1 MPSRPLENA
10 TQDWTPV
17 VFSKST
23 TQKRE
28 ANIEQ
33 QRNMSKQT
41 AEQAKVKRLDA
52 ATEPEKI
59 VQLPRN
65 ISAQLVAARVAK
77 KMSQKDLATQMNI
90 PIKTIQ
96 DIENHRYKNDMQLAQ
111 RIARKLG
118 TTLTLRIKNY

>member
-10 TQDWTPV
+10 SQDWTPV

-23 TQKRE
+23 TQKRA
-28 ANIEQ
+28 ANTEQ

-77 KMSQKDLATQMNI
+77 KISQKDLATQMNI

-118 TTLTLRIKNY
+118 TTLTKN

>member
-23 TQKRE
+23 SQARN
-28 ANIEQ
+28 ANTEH
-33 QRNMSKQT
+33 QRNIF

-59 VQLPRN
+59 V
-65 ISAQLVAARVAK
+65 
-77 KMSQKDLATQMNI
+77 
-90 PIKTIQ
+90 
-96 DIENHRYKNDMQLAQ
+96 
-111 RIARKLG
+111 
-118 TTLTLRIKNY
+118 

>member
-23 TQKRE
+23 TQKRA
-28 ANIEQ
+28 ANTEQ

-118 TTLTLRIKNY
+118 ITLTKN

>member
-10 TQDWTPV
+10 SQDWTPV

-23 TQKRE
+23 TQNRA
-28 ANIEQ
+28 ANTEQ

-59 VQLPRN
+59 AQLPRN
-65 ISAQLVAARVAK
+65 ISVQLVAARVAK
-77 KMSQKDLATQMNI
+77 KISQKDLATQMNI
-90 PIKTIQ
+90 PIKIIQ

-118 TTLTLRIKNY
+118 TTLTKN

>member
-10 TQDWTPV
+10 SQDWTPV

-23 TQKRE
+23 TQVRA
-28 ANIEQ
+28 ANTEH

-41 AEQAKVKRLDA
+41 KEQATVKRVDA

-59 VQLPRN
+59 AQLPRN
-65 ISAQLVAARVAK
+65 ISVQLVAARVAK
-77 KMSQKDLATQMNI
+77 KMSQKSLATEMNI

-118 TTLTLRIKNY
+118 ITLVK

>member
-1 MPSRPLENA
+1 MPTRTQENVN
-10 TQDWTPV
+10 QDWAPL

-23 TQKRE
+23 TQNRA
-28 ANIEQ
+28 ANTEQ

-41 AEQAKVKRLDA
+41 ADQAKVKRLDA

-59 VQLPRN
+59 AQLPRN
-65 ISAQLVAARVAK
+65 ISVQLVAARVAK

-118 TTLTLRIKNY
+118 VTIVKD

>member
-23 TQKRE
+23 SQARA
-28 ANIEQ
+28 ANTEH

-41 AEQAKVKRLDA
+41 KEQASAKRLDA

-59 VQLPRN
+59 ALIPRN
-65 ISAQLVAARVAK
+65 ISVQLVACRVAK
-77 KMSQKDLATQMNI
+77 HIKIMSLV
-90 PIKTIQ
+90 TITGS
-96 DIENHRYKNDMQLAQ
+96 L
-111 RIARKLG
+111 
-118 TTLTLRIKNY
+118 

>member
-23 TQKRE
+23 SQARA
-28 ANIEQ
+28 ANTEH

-41 AEQAKVKRLDA
+41 KEQASVKRLDA

-59 VQLPRN
+59 ALIPRN
-65 ISAQLVAARVAK
+65 ISVQLVAGRVAK
-77 KMSQKDLATQMNI
+77 NMSQKDVANQMNI

-96 DIENHRYKNDMQLAQ
+96 DIENGRYKNDMQLAQ

-118 TTLTLRIKNY
+118 TTLTKN

>member
-23 TQKRE
+23 TQKRA
-28 ANIEQ
+28 ANTEQ

-118 TTLTLRIKNY
+118 TTLTKN

>member
-1 MPSRPLENA
+1 MPSRPLEN
-10 TQDWTPV
+10 TSQDWTPV

-23 TQKRE
+23 SQARA
-28 ANIEQ
+28 ANTEH

-41 AEQAKVKRLDA
+41 KEQASAKRLDA

-59 VQLPRN
+59 ALIPRN
-65 ISAQLVAARVAK
+65 ISVQLVACRVAK
-77 KMSQKDLATQMNI
+77 KMSQKDLANQMNI

-96 DIENHRYKNDMQLAQ
+96 DIENGRYKNDMQLAQ

-118 TTLTLRIKNY
+118 TTLTKN

>member
-1 MPSRPLENA
+1 MSRPLENT

-23 TQKRE
+23 SQARA
-28 ANIEQ
+28 ANTEH

-41 AEQAKVKRLDA
+41 KEQASVKRLDA

-59 VQLPRN
+59 ALIPRN
-65 ISAQLVAARVAK
+65 ISVQLVACRVAK
-77 KMSQKDLATQMNI
+77 KMSQKDLANQMNI

-96 DIENHRYKNDMQLAQ
+96 DIENGRYKNDMQLAQ

-118 TTLTLRIKNY
+118 TTLTKN

>member
-1 MPSRPLENA
+1 MLTRTQEKVD
-10 TQDWTPV
+10 QDWTPV

-23 TQKRE
+23 AQKRV
-28 ANIEQ
+28 ANTEQ

-41 AEQAKVKRLDA
+41 ADQAKVKRLDA

-59 VQLPRN
+59 AQLPRN
-65 ISAQLVAARVAK
+65 ISVQLVAARVAK

-90 PIKTIQ
+90 PIKTVQ

-118 TTLTLRIKNY
+118 VTLVKD

>member
-10 TQDWTPV
+10 SQDWTPV

-23 TQKRE
+23 SQARA
-28 ANIEQ
+28 ANTEH

-41 AEQAKVKRLDA
+41 KEQATTKRLDA

-59 VQLPRN
+59 ALIPRN
-65 ISAQLVAARVAK
+65 ISVQLVAGRVAK
-77 KMSQKDLATQMNI
+77 KMSQKDVANQMNI

-96 DIENHRYKNDMQLAQ
+96 DIENGRYKNDMQLAQ

-118 TTLTLRIKNY
+118 TTLTKN

>member
-1 MPSRPLENA
+1 MPTRQVEN
-10 TQDWTPV
+10 TNQDWTPV

-23 TQKRE
+23 TQNRTVN
-28 ANIEQ
+28 AEQ

-59 VQLPRN
+59 AQLPRN
-65 ISAQLVAARVAK
+65 ISVQLVAARVAK
-77 KMSQKDLATQMNI
+77 KISQKNLATQMNI

-111 RIARKLG
+111 RIARNLG
-118 TTLTLRIKNY
+118 ITLTKK

>member
-10 TQDWTPV
+10 SQDWTPV

-23 TQKRE
+23 TQKRA

-59 VQLPRN
+59 AQLPRN

-77 KMSQKDLATQMNI
+77 KISQKDLATQMNI

-118 TTLTLRIKNY
+118 TTLTKN

>member
-23 TQKRE
+23 SQARA
-28 ANIEQ
+28 ANTEH

-41 AEQAKVKRLDA
+41 KEQANVKRLDA

-59 VQLPRN
+59 ALIPRN
-65 ISAQLVAARVAK
+65 ISVQLVACRVAK

-96 DIENHRYKNDMQLAQ
+96 DIENGRYKNDMQLAQ

-118 TTLTLRIKNY
+118 TTLTKN

>member
-1 MPSRPLENA
+1 MPTRQVEN
-10 TQDWTPV
+10 TNQDWTPV

-23 TQKRE
+23 TQNRTVN
-28 ANIEQ
+28 AEQ

-59 VQLPRN
+59 EHLPRN
-65 ISAQLVAARVAK
+65 ISVQLVAARVAK
-77 KMSQKDLATQMNI
+77 KISQKNLATQMNI

-111 RIARKLG
+111 RIARNLG
-118 TTLTLRIKNY
+118 ITLTKK

>member
-1 MPSRPLENA
+1 MPTRQVEN
-10 TQDWTPV
+10 TNQDWTPV

-23 TQKRE
+23 TQNRTVN
-28 ANIEQ
+28 AEQ

-59 VQLPRN
+59 AQLPRN
-65 ISAQLVAARVAK
+65 ISVQLVAARVAK
-77 KMSQKDLATQMNI
+77 KISQKNLATQMNI

-111 RIARKLG
+111 RIAHNLG
-118 TTLTLRIKNY
+118 ITLTKK

>member
-10 TQDWTPV
+10 SQDWTPV

-23 TQKRE
+23 TQKRA
-28 ANIEQ
+28 ANTEQ

-77 KMSQKDLATQMNI
+77 KISQKDLATQMNI

-118 TTLTLRIKNY
+118 TTLIKN

>member
-1 MPSRPLENA
+1 MPTRTQEKVD
-10 TQDWTPV
+10 QDWTPV

-23 TQKRE
+23 TQNRA
-28 ANIEQ
+28 ANTEK

-41 AEQAKVKRLDA
+41 AEQAKEKRLDA

-59 VQLPRN
+59 AQLPRN
-65 ISAQLVAARVAK
+65 ISVQLVAGRVAK
-77 KMSQKDLATQMNI
+77 KISQKELATQMNI

-118 TTLTLRIKNY
+118 VTIVKD

>member
-1 MPSRPLENA
+1 MPTRPLENA

-23 TQKRE
+23 SQARA
-28 ANIEQ
+28 ANTEH

-41 AEQAKVKRLDA
+41 KEQASVKRLDA

-59 VQLPRN
+59 ALIPRN
-65 ISAQLVAARVAK
+65 ISVQLVAGRVAK
-77 KMSQKDLATQMNI
+77 KMSQKDVANQMNI

-96 DIENHRYKNDMQLAQ
+96 DIENGRYKNDMQLAQ

-118 TTLTLRIKNY
+118 TTLTKN

>member
-1 MPSRPLENA
+1 MPTRTQEKVD
-10 TQDWTPV
+10 QDWTPV

-23 TQKRE
+23 AQKRA
-28 ANIEQ
+28 ANTEQ

-41 AEQAKVKRLDA
+41 ADQAKVKRLDA

-59 VQLPRN
+59 AQLPRN
-65 ISAQLVAARVAK
+65 ISVQLVAARVAK

-90 PIKTIQ
+90 PIKTVQ

-118 TTLTLRIKNY
+118 VTLAKN

>member
-1 MPSRPLENA
+1 MPSRPLEN
-10 TQDWTPV
+10 TSQDWTPV

-23 TQKRE
+23 SQART
-28 ANIEQ
+28 ANTEH

-59 VQLPRN
+59 ALIPRN
-65 ISAQLVAARVAK
+65 ISVQLVAGRVAK

-96 DIENHRYKNDMQLAQ
+96 DIENGRYRNDMQLAQ

-118 TTLTLRIKNY
+118 ITIVKN

>member
-1 MPSRPLENA
+1 MPTRTQEKGD
-10 TQDWTPV
+10 QDWTPV

-23 TQKRE
+23 AQKRA
-28 ANIEQ
+28 ANNEQ

-41 AEQAKVKRLDA
+41 ADQAKVKRLDA

-59 VQLPRN
+59 AQLPRN
-65 ISAQLVAARVAK
+65 ISVQLVAARVAK

-90 PIKTIQ
+90 PIKTVQ

-118 TTLTLRIKNY
+118 VTLVKD

>member
-1 MPSRPLENA
+1 MTR
-10 TQDWTPV
+10 TWTPV

-23 TQKRE
+23 TQNRA
-28 ANIEQ
+28 ANAEQ

-52 ATEPEKI
+52 ATEPEKKWRSYQEI
-59 VQLPRN
+59 FLYSLLLRG
-65 ISAQLVAARVAK
+65 AAK
-77 KMSQKDLATQMNI
+77 KISQKDLATQMNI
-90 PIKTIQ
+90 PSKIIQ

-118 TTLTLRIKNY
+118 TTLTKG

>member
-10 TQDWTPV
+10 NQDWTPV

-23 TQKRE
+23 SQARA
-28 ANIEQ
+28 ANTEH

-41 AEQAKVKRLDA
+41 KEQASVKRLDA

-59 VQLPRN
+59 ALIPRN
-65 ISAQLVAARVAK
+65 ISVQLVAGRVAK
-77 KMSQKDLATQMNI
+77 KMSQKDVANQMNI

-96 DIENHRYKNDMQLAQ
+96 DIENGRYKNDMQLAQ

-118 TTLTLRIKNY
+118 TTLTKN